1 MWYYNKCTKED
12 DSFLWWKKGSYLEV
26 MGHSMC
32 SITELKKDPNR
43 IFQKAETDKSIY
55 VLRRNEPI
63 GVIISV
69 QDYEHLIK
77 QQKSW
82 NF

>member
-1 MWYYNKCTKED
+1 
-12 DSFLWWKKGSYLEV
+12 

-77 QQKSW
+77 QQNS
-82 NF
+82 

>member
-1 MWYYNKCTKED
+1 
-12 DSFLWWKKGSYLEV
+12 
-26 MGHSMC
+26 MC

-43 IFQKAETDKSIY
+43 IFQKAEADKSIY

-77 QQKSW
+77 QQKS
-82 NF
+82 